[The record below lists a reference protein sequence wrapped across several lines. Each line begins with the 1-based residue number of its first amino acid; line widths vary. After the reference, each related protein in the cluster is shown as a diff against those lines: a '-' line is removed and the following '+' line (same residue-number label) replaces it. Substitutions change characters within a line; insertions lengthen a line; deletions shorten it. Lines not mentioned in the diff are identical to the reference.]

1 MDVHAEVGE
10 VVEVFAG
17 HEPYDLA
24 DCAFGVEAGYSSECA
39 GFDLLVSCELGDIV
53 ERGAFGVGEERT
65 VAVPIEGVEFID
77 VHRRFGREESADIH
91 AEQTDVDTRHLFA
104 N

>member
-39 GFDLLVSCELGDIV
+39 GVDLLNSLVSSVDIV
-53 ERGAFGVGEERT
+53 ERGAFSASGEERT

-91 AEQTDVDTRHLFA
+91 AEQTGC
-104 N
+104 